1 MRYYLT
7 VGVAFVSASAFLF
20 PGLKQ
25 LLDAWVMR
33 NRAGI
38 MEHEA
43 RAREHEASARER
55 EASAREREA
64 RAEREQIE
72 LKKIKSEVV

>member
-55 EASAREREA
+55 EA